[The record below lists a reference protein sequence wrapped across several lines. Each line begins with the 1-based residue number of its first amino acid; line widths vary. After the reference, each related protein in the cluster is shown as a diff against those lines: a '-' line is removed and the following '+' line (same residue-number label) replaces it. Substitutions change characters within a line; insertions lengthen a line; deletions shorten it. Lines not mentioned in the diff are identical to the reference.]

1 MRNHL
6 LIILALNSIFS
17 IAVAQPAMMTK
28 GQVDDSTE
36 VDKTQ
41 VCQNSNNRLDVE
53 IVSNYG
59 DHFHHPQHP
68 ETGQLCPFS
77 VWFTT
82 NHQYAWYQWE
92 TTLPNWEMWNDYV
105 FHSDVHSSGYIKVT
119 VGDNNGNT
127 GTDSIWFNI
136 KDHVS
141 PLGNFIMEIDDDL
154 HPTFSGIATPE
165 HYRIFIGRGF
175 TPGQSIHHEKIFLS
189 PGEWVYKDVNA
200 IYNEDTLWIYNIMI
214 LDTCVLNQLYKRYL
228 VPGLLLNTSH
238 ENEKWYLSPKTIL
251 QIDNGYYQNHGHS
264 FVYFIYTIDEYGNKI
279 HFQDGNGNPIIL
291 PSETTSWQIPGPH
304 IDPYYQ
310 CGVAKVL
317 DDGTY
322 ELLSLSNKVSNPLY
336 YNILHI
342 DEIEESHDYQYCVN
356 EDNFLGTILYGKAD
370 CQEQTW
376 VWEGEGGSGN
386 HTGDSVVIPF
396 NQESQFLDVHYNG
409 CGEELSFHVTLY
421 VNPFPE
427 PLVWKHQGETI
438 NLEDIGAIEQPGIYS
453 VSYGA
458 NACSDIYTVE
468 VRDNVEIACVTV
480 DLTTSKNKVIWQTT
494 PEQAEYITSVKVCT
508 EDGSTY
514 SAPYQSG
521 YFLFGQENE
530 PINYHIKAV
539 QKDGQECPLSSYTKG
554 TIHAT
559 YGQDADGY
567 LNIQWNLP
575 YLEPGTNDEL
585 TGFQI
590 CQYDAASETVTVV
603 DEVAATSTDYTGDAS
618 LFSGAQVVVAAVFNN
633 SSIDNRSF
641 SNLYTMLAVNEN
653 TEGGFQIY
661 PNPTQGQFTV
671 EGKGM
676 MRIADVLG
684 QEIMAKA
691 IDGKE
696 TVELPKGMYFVK
708 LGGMARKIVVE

>member
-1 MRNHL
+1 
-6 LIILALNSIFS
+6 
-17 IAVAQPAMMTK
+17 
-28 GQVDDSTE
+28 
-36 VDKTQ
+36 
-41 VCQNSNNRLDVE
+41 
-53 IVSNYG
+53 
-59 DHFHHPQHP
+59 
-68 ETGQLCPFS
+68 
-77 VWFTT
+77 
-82 NHQYAWYQWE
+82 
-92 TTLPNWEMWNDYV
+92 MWNDYE
-105 FHSDVHSSGYIKVT
+105 FHTDVYENGYIKVT
-119 VGDNNGNT
+119 VGDNYGQT
-127 GTDSIWFNI
+127 GTDSIWFNV
-136 KDHVS
+136 KDPVS
-141 PLGNFIMEIDDDL
+141 PLGDFIMEIGDDL
-154 HPTFSGIATPE
+154 YPTFSGIATQE
-165 HYRIFIGRGF
+165 
-175 TPGQSIHHEKIFLS
+175 HEKLSIVGGTIPGEYTHYEEFFLS
-189 PGEWVYKDVNA
+189 PGEWHYEDINAFYSDDSLWVYYGY
-200 IYNEDTLWIYNIMI
+200 IF
-214 LDTCVLNQLYKRYL
+214 DTCESRLYFTL
-228 VPGLLLNTSH
+228 PGLLLNV
-238 ENEKWYLSPKTIL
+238 ENENENWYLSTKTLL
-251 QIDNGYYQNHGHS
+251 QNDNGYFQYGNIGYY
-264 FVYFIYTIDEYGNKI
+264 FVYLIYTIDQYGNRH
-279 HFQDGNGNPIIL
+279 HFLDENGNPIIL

-317 DDGTY
+317 EDGTY
-322 ELLSLSNKVSNPLY
+322 ELLSLSNKVPNPLY
-336 YNILHI
+336 YNILHV
-342 DEIEESHDYQYCVN
+342 DEIEEAYDYPYCVN
-356 EDNFLGTILYGKAD
+356 EENFLGTILYGKAD

-386 HTGDSVVIPF
+386 YTGDSVIIPF

-409 CGEELSFHVTLY
+409 CGEDLSFHVTLY

-438 NLEDIGAIEQPGIYS
+438 NLEGIGAIEQPGIYS

-567 LNIQWNLP
+567 LNIHWNLP
-575 YLEPGTNDEL
+575 YLEPGSNDEL

>member
-17 IAVAQPAMMTK
+17 IAVAQPATMIK
-28 GQVDDSTE
+28 GQEDDSTQ
-36 VDKTQ
+36 VDNYCPNQ
-41 VCQNSNNRLDVE
+41 ENNNRLHVE
-53 IVSNYG
+53 IISVYG
-59 DHFHHPQHP
+59 DHYNHPQHP
-68 ETGQLCPFS
+68 TTGQVCPFS
-77 VWFTT
+77 VFFTT
-82 NHQYAWYQWE
+82 NQQYAWYQWE
-92 TTLPNWEMWNDYV
+92 TNLPNWEMWNDYE
-105 FHSDVHSSGYIKVT
+105 FHTDVYENGYIKVT
-119 VGDNNGNT
+119 VGDNYGQT
-127 GTDSIWFNI
+127 GTDSIWFNV
-136 KDHVS
+136 KDPVS
-141 PLGNFIMEIDDDL
+141 PLGDFIMEIGDDL
-154 HPTFSGIATPE
+154 YPTFSGIATRE
-165 HYRIFIGRGF
+165 HSIIKITSGF
-175 TPGQSIHHEKIFLS
+175 RPGELIRQKRLPLS
-189 PGEWVYKDVNA
+189 PGEWIYKG
-200 IYNEDTLWIYNIMI
+200 NETHYQQDTLWIFYIRVY
-214 LDTCVLNQLYKRYL
+214 DTCQTQSPKIL
-228 VPGLLLNTSH
+228 VPGLLLSTEQ
-238 ENEKWYLSPKTIL
+238 ENNNWYLDMKTIL
-251 QIDNGYYQNHGHS
+251 HIDNQYYQNIQGLTCV
-264 FVYFIYTIDEYGNKI
+264 FFIYSIDQYGNRH
-279 HFQDGNGNPIIL
+279 HFQDENGNPIIL

-317 DDGTY
+317 EDGGY
-322 ELLSLSNKVSNPLY
+322 ELLSLSNKVPNPLY
-336 YNILHI
+336 YNIMHI

-396 NQESQFLDVHYNG
+396 NQEPQFLDVHYNG

-438 NLEDIGAIEQPGIYS
+438 NLEGIGAIEQPGIYS

-539 QKDGQECPLSSYTKG
+539 QKDGQECPLSSYAKG

-567 LNIQWNLP
+567 LNIHWNLP
-575 YLEPGTNDEL
+575 YLEPGSNDEL